1 MSKGKKNIFQAKNPK
16 LSLNQNPKVTAQH
29 RGRQVQLRRHRGAAL
44 GWTGH
49 LGPAG
54 SRAARSRGRFRA
66 GRAPLSSAQ
75 VPRVPAG
82 AGSAAGLFGDSR
94 GSRASALSAGVRMLR
109 VRELGA
115 PPLSGLC
122 AGSAAGKGRKGG
134 FPRPLQ
140 HPMR

>member
-29 RGRQVQLRRHRGAAL
+29 RGLQVQLRRHRGAAL

-54 SRAARSRGRFRA
+54 SRAA
-66 GRAPLSSAQ
+66 RAPLSSAQ